1 MTRLG
6 QNEKER
12 LIGLADRLH
21 QRMVGQD
28 QAVSVVA
35 EVVLRSRAGL
45 ERPQQTTSSFIF
57 LGSTG
62 VGKTELAKALIEQL
76 FDNANLLTD
85 GQVSMVDFTNIAIIM
100 TSNLG
105 AEYLLKGLM
114 GKCSMDSARE
124 LVMQEVRKHFMPELL
139 NRLDE
144 IVVFDPLSH
153 EQLRKVASKVL
164 KSGCGYRN
172 GGSDAVA
179 VAGCKGRS
187 VTVAL
192 DDVAVGLA
200 ERRIALGV
208 TEEASDVILAE
219 SYDPASSWCE
229 AYSKMV
235 GKEGGHRVSKMLIT
249 GKIDEKSTVCIDAA
263 YNGMVLTYRVE
274 ENGAVVNAAT
284 GQKSDILI
292 LLPNGPRSDAA
303 QTVKKG

>member
-1 MTRLG
+1 
-6 QNEKER
+6 
-12 LIGLADRLH
+12 
-21 QRMVGQD
+21 
-28 QAVSVVA
+28 
-35 EVVLRSRAGL
+35 
-45 ERPQQTTSSFIF
+45 
-57 LGSTG
+57 
-62 VGKTELAKALIEQL
+62 
-76 FDNANLLTD
+76 
-85 GQVSMVDFTNIAIIM
+85 MVDFTNIAIIM

-124 LVMQEVRKHFMPELL
+124 LVRKHFMPELL

-153 EQLRKVASKVL
+153 EQLRKVARL
-164 KSGCGYRN
+164 Q
-172 GGSDAVA
+172 
-179 VAGCKGRS
+179 
-187 VTVAL
+187 L

-208 TEEASDVILAE
+208 TEEALDVILAE
-219 SYDPASSWCE
+219 SYDPASTKTSLRFACFINFICNGICLEMIQSSDKLLQSLLLGSWCE

-303 QTVKKG
+303 QTAKKGNIGGIIGGDDETDG